1 MSYSHQELDTLL
13 ENEGFVNWILGAE
26 DAHWQQWMQESAEHA
41 SLAQAAR
48 DILLPVRD
56 AVQEKLDHGP
66 MADEIWQDVQTQLKV
81 KRLLWLRYAAAVVVL
96 MSAGFWMLLRKDPL
110 HRSAGDHIENT
121 VNTDPVV
128 MQNTGTGLRTIFLPD
143 STRVTLSANSS
154 VEYKMDKE
162 RIVHLKGE
170 AFFDVKPDANHPFLV
185 YSGNIVTKVLGTSFR
200 MVDDKLVAVRSG
212 RVQVVS
218 LKPVAKSFMLF
229 PNQQVAYN
237 NERKELQQSGVTN
250 TALLIDPAT
259 PQEVLNFD
267 EAPVSRVLDTLG
279 SIYSIDIKYDSTAF
293 AKCIITVALDQPSL
307 EDQLKVLC
315 KVIGATYE
323 MQPFSIYIKGQGCL

>member
-1 MSYSHQELDTLL
+1 MLYSQQELDALL
-13 ENEGFVNWILGAE
+13 ENEGFVNWILGAD
-26 DAHWQQWMQESAEHA
+26 DAHWQQWMQESAAHA
-41 SLAQAAR
+41 ALARAAR
-48 DILLPVRD
+48 DILLPIRD
-56 AVQEKLDHGP
+56 AVQEKADHGL
-66 MADEIWQDVQTQLKV
+66 MADEIWQDVQTQLKT
-81 KRLLWLRYAAAVVVL
+81 KRLPWLRYAAAVVVL

-110 HRSAGDHIENT
+110 HRSAGDVEST
-121 VNTDPVV
+121 VNTGPVAT
-128 MQNTGTGLRTIFLPD
+128 QNTGTGLRTVFLPD

-154 VEYKMDKE
+154 VEYKMEKE

-170 AFFDVKPDANHPFLV
+170 AFFDVRPDASHPFLV

-229 PNQQVAYN
+229 PNQQVAYD
-237 NERKELQQSGVTN
+237 NERKELLQSGVTN

-259 PQEVLNFD
+259 PQKVLHFD

-323 MQPFSIYIKGQGCL
+323 MLPFSIYIKGQGCL